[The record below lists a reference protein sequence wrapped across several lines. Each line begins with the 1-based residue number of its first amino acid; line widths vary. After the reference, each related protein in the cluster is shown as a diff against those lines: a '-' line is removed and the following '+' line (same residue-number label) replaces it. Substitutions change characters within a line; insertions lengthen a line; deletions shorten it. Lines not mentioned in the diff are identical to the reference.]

1 MQKSTTERFMALF
14 GTAFEY
20 YDFVLFA
27 FMSLYISSHFFPDTD
42 LQASLLKSWMV
53 FGLGYIARPIG
64 ALFFGFYATLRGTA
78 AALVLQMFGMALTT
92 LGIAL
97 LPTFATIGITAS
109 ILLVTFRLVQGFCYG
124 AELPTAMVFL
134 SENATLPQWPLMVS
148 WLMSSATI
156 GAVLASSLTYILP
169 LCFTEPQLH
178 AYGWRVPFLLGA
190 GLALVAY
197 QLRKKHLHKHE
208 RTMVSSEW
216 SSLKSY
222 WYFVIPCTGVLCLI
236 TTCIIMPL
244 YFPTFFKVYHNIS
257 GSTIALATTYSLLY
271 SIFFTP
277 LCGLLT
283 RYIAP
288 RILLA
293 GAFLG
298 TFALYG
304 GPYWTQPITH
314 TLETLTLFFIAHQT
328 LLSLYLVTLFPYV
341 LHWLPKAHRTLL
353 LALSYNLAFVISSFF
368 PSLATWLI
376 QDTSDPTQINKI
388 ILSVACFSLLLFIG
402 IWPRSAKK

>member
-27 FMSLYISSHFFPDTD
+27 FMSLYLSNHFFPDTD

-78 AALVLQMFGMALTT
+78 AALVLQMFGMALATI
-92 LGIAL
+92 GIAL
-97 LPTFATIGITAS
+97 LPTFASIGITAS
-109 ILLVTFRLVQGFCYG
+109 LLLVFFRLCQGFCYG

-134 SENATLPQWPLMVS
+134 SESATLPQWPLMVS

-156 GAVLASSLTYILP
+156 GAFLASSLTYVLP
-169 LCFTEPQLH
+169 LWLTELQLQS
-178 AYGWRVPFLLGA
+178 YGWRIPFILGA
-190 GLALVAY
+190 ALAIVAY
-197 QLRKKHLHKHE
+197 QLRKKHLPQHE
-208 RTMVSSEW
+208 RTTIMPVW
-216 SSLKSY
+216 SSLKSC
-222 WYFVIPCTGVLCLI
+222 WYLFIPCTGILCLI

-244 YFPTFFKVYHNIS
+244 YFPTFFKVYHHLPATTIS
-257 GSTIALATTYSLLY
+257 LATTYSLIY
-271 SIFFTP
+271 SILFTP
-277 LCGLLT
+277 LCGWLT
-283 RYIAP
+283 RYIASP
-288 RILLA
+288 LLLA

-304 GPYWTQPITH
+304 GPYWTHPIIH
-314 TLETLTLFFIAHQT
+314 TLGTLTLFLIAHQT
-328 LLSLYLVTLFPYV
+328 LLSLYLVTLFPFV
-341 LHWLPKAHRTLL
+341 LHWLPKTHRTLL
-353 LALSYNLAFVISSFF
+353 LAISYNLAFVIASFF
-368 PSLATWLI
+368 PSLATKLI
-376 QDTSDPTQINKI
+376 QKTSDPTQINI
-388 ILSVACFSLLLFIG
+388 ILLSVACFSLLLFIG